1 MLTGLHGFH
10 VFVGIVCLFLSFL
23 RLIKNHYT
31 TKHHNG
37 LIFAIWYWHSVDVV
51 WIFLFLTVYCWGN
64 NVLII

>member
-37 LIFAIWYWHSVDVV
+37 LIFAI
-51 WIFLFLTVYCWGN
+51 
-64 NVLII
+64 